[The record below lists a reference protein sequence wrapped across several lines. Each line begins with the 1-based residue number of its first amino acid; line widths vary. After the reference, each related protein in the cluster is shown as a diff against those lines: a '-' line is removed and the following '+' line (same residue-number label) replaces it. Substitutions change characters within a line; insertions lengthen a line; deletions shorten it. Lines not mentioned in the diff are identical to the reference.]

1 MPIKNFDELIA
12 KVKGG
17 DKKTVALIQANDAH
31 ALEAIIEAKDL
42 VDAILVGD
50 PAKIEE
56 ILVSLDQ
63 NPSDFVI
70 EPVPE
75 GTHPS
80 VCAAKLIH
88 EGRADFLMKGKI
100 MTGDMLKGVLCQEA
114 DLRTGRLMS
123 HIIIAEVPGYHKLLC
138 VTDGGMCTYPDLD
151 QKRL

>member
-1 MPIKNFDELIA
+1 M
-12 KVKGG
+12 
-17 DKKTVALIQANDAH
+17 
-31 ALEAIIEAKDL
+31 
-42 VDAILVGD
+42 GD

-123 HIIIAEVPGYHKLLC
+123 HIIIAEVPVIISFYASP
-138 VTDGGMCTYPDLD
+138 TGGMCTYPDWSKKD
-151 QKRL
+151 YSTKRREFLYSLGYGKM